1 MQALEM
7 TTARGSGFWGYG
19 VHEIELRSR
28 LTTYTDSTG
37 KNERIVTRYDVRFRI
52 DSRSD
57 VRAFS
62 SDRER
67 AEFINKSFT
76 QLNMNPIPVAEQKA
90 TSLTS
95 PLDEVVGEYLSDVT
109 FVMDYLQLSFCGP
122 SFRLYNWPMVVLAER
137 KVEFGQAGYRD
148 ALCELIGKTV
158 DSVDVFL
165 DTGLTFKFQ
174 GGATLA
180 VSLRAPAGST
190 LPEVAEY
197 SSPSKRGI
205 IWSSG
210 GEPFE

>member
-1 MQALEM
+1 MQALEI

-28 LTTYTDSTG
+28 LTAYTDSSG
-37 KNERIVTRYDVRFRI
+37 KNDRIVTRYDVRFRI

-62 SDRER
+62 SDQER

-76 QLNMNPIPVAEQKA
+76 QLNMSPIPVTEQKA
-90 TSLTS
+90 TSLTC
-95 PLDEVVGEYLSDVT
+95 PLEDVVGEYLSDVT

-122 SFRLYNWPMVVLAER
+122 SFRLYNWPVVVLAEQN
-137 KVEFGQAGYRD
+137 VEFGQSGYRD

-158 DSVDVFL
+158 DSVDVLL

-174 GGATLA
+174 GGATLT
-180 VSLRAPAGST
+180 VSLRAPVGST
-190 LPEVAEY
+190 LPEVAQY

-210 GEPFE
+210 EEPFE

>member
-1 MQALEM
+1 M
-7 TTARGSGFWGYG
+7 
-19 VHEIELRSR
+19 
-28 LTTYTDSTG
+28 
-37 KNERIVTRYDVRFRI
+37 TRYDVRFRI

-137 KVEFGQAGYRD
+137 KVEFGQSGYRD

-205 IWSSG
+205 I
-210 GEPFE
+210 